1 MGRAVSSAA
10 GVFFLLAAASACGTA
25 PDLRPAPAEIT
36 DTGHQSTAV
45 LALSCSGCH
54 SPQGGAMTSL
64 ENRSAESLREA
75 LLVYWRDPK
84 GTTVMHRMV
93 RGYTEADI
101 TAISAYL
108 AEQEPP

>member
-1 MGRAVSSAA
+1 
-10 GVFFLLAAASACGTA
+10 
-25 PDLRPAPAEIT
+25 
-36 DTGHQSTAV
+36 
-45 LALSCSGCH
+45 
-54 SPQGGAMTSL
+54 MTSL